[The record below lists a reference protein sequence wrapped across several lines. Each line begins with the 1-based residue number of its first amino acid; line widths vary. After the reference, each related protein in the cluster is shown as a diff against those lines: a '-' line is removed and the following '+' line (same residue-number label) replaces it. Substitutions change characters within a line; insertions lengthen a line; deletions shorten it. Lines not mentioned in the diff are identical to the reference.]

1 MISLTHI
8 REDSLTQFLNTKCMY
23 QGHFYRY
30 EQNYSSIRQKISRS
44 THLATS
50 QVFTK
55 MSPISLIQNSK
66 LYNEQNILFLN
77 ES

>member
-44 THLATS
+44 SHLATL
-50 QVFTK
+50 QVFTTI
-55 MSPISLIQNSK
+55 PISLIQNSK